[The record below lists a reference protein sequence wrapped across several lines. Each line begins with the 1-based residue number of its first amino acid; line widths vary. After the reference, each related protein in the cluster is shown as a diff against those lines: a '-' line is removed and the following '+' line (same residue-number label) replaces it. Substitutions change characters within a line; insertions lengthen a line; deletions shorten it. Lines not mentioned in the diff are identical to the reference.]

1 MSELALIQAGVEEH
15 PELVMPITGVVVDLR
30 EPHQVAEAL
39 DHLVDITSR
48 LTELR
53 GVLTDALRLEAHKQ
67 GTKTLHL
74 DKLTAVISGGER
86 VEYDGPELRVRLTE
100 AGLPADRVNE
110 AVAEIVSYK
119 PDGRVLKQL
128 AGANDEYEKII
139 EGCRTVVSAPWRATI
154 KRGR

>member
-1 MSELALIQAGVEEH
+1 VSELALIAQGVEEN
-15 PELVMPITGVVVDLR
+15 PEIVMPYTGVIVDLR
-30 EPHQVAEAL
+30 DPYQVAVAIEA
-39 DHLVDITSR
+39 

-53 GVLTDALRLEAHKQ
+53 YKFDSIKRALTDALRLEAHKQ

-74 DKLTAVISGGER
+74 EGLDAVISGGEL
-86 VEYDGPELRVRLTE
+86 VEYDGQRLHSELIR
-100 AGLPADRVNE
+100 AGLPMDRVNE

-128 AGANDEYEKII
+128 AGANHDYRAII
-139 EGCRTVVSAPWRATI
+139 DSCRQVVPAPWRATI